1 MVHSFLQ
8 SACWTMWPGAG
19 QATVSHAL
27 PPSLAM
33 WVPIEI
39 EPWVVAVLCV
49 LLGLLAY
56 QQWRLHKI
64 QKLSEKREE
73 LFRIVALNAADM
85 IAVVDAK
92 GRRLYNSPAYHKV
105 LGYSSEELEGTS
117 SFEQIHPDDRYKVLE
132 AAREAR
138 DTGVGKSLQY
148 RMKHKNGQ
156 WRVLES
162 NASAIR
168 NATGA
173 VEKLVIVN
181 RDITERKL
189 AEEQLEHNSFHD
201 GLTGLPNR
209 RLFLDRLEHS
219 FARARRN
226 TDYQYAVLFVDVDGF
241 KVFNETMGA
250 SAGDRVI
257 VEIARRLAS
266 CLRHDDT
273 VARPRGKL
281 PVSDAVLSRLGGD
294 EFTILL
300 EAITDP
306 SDALRVANRI
316 VAMVAKPFSVD
327 GHAVATTTSVGISL
341 SMTLPDRAEDLL
353 RDAEMAMRRAK
364 ALGGSRCELY
374 DTGMHSRA
382 EDRLKLEKDLRTA
395 FDRNQFRVYYQ
406 PIMHLETKR
415 ITGFEALVRWHHPEQ
430 GIVSPFKFI
439 EAAEDMGLLVS
450 IGQWVIWQAC
460 KQVHAWQT
468 RYQQGG
474 TLGVTLNLSDKQFT
488 HKNLVSDVRA
498 AVQESGIIAESVQLE
513 ITESIAMADPKL
525 TANVM
530 SQLKHL
536 GVRIGIDDFGTGAL
550 SVSWLRRFPID
561 VLKIDRSLVSNITT
575 DRVDHD
581 IVQLIIT
588 VAGSLNR
595 KVIAEGIETATHLER
610 VRAMGCE
617 LGQGYY
623 FSQPVE
629 AEKAEELLR
638 QQSSRP
644 RSNAAGSKG

>member
-1 MVHSFLQ
+1 MVHSFLM
-8 SACWTMWPGAG
+8 SACRMMWPGAG
-19 QATVSHAL
+19 RIILSL
-27 PPSLAM
+27 PVHSSLAM

-39 EPWVVAVLCV
+39 EPWVLVVLCI

-56 QQWRLHKI
+56 QQWRLHKM

-138 DTGVGKSLQY
+138 DTGVGKGLQY

-173 VEKLVIVN
+173 VERLVIVN

-316 VAMVAKPFSVD
+316 VATVAKPFSVD
-327 GHAVATTTSVGISL
+327 GHAVATTTSVGVSL
-341 SMTLPDRAEDLL
+341 SMIMPDRAEDLL
-353 RDAEMAMRRAK
+353 RDAEIAMRRAK
-364 ALGGSRCELY
+364 GLGGSRCELY

-382 EDRLKLEKDLRTA
+382 EDRLKLEKELRAA

-406 PIMHLETKR
+406 PIVHLETKR

-460 KQVHAWQT
+460 KQVQAWQS
-468 RYQQGG
+468 RYQQAG

-498 AVQESGIIAESVQLE
+498 AIQETGVIADSVQLE
-513 ITESIAMADPKL
+513 ITENIAMADAKL

-550 SVSWLRRFPID
+550 SLSWLRRFPID

-575 DRVDHD
+575 DRVNHD
-581 IVQLIIT
+581 IMQLIIT

-610 VRAMGCE
+610 IRALGCE

-638 QQSSRP
+638 QQSTRP

>member
-1 MVHSFLQ
+1 V
-8 SACWTMWPGAG
+8 WI
-19 QATVSHAL
+19 
-27 PPSLAM
+27 
-33 WVPIEI
+33 PIEI
-39 EPWVVAVLCV
+39 DPWVVGLMCI

-56 QQWRLHKI
+56 QQFRIHSI
-64 QKLSEKREE
+64 QQLSQKREE

-92 GRRLYNSPAYHKV
+92 GRRLYNSPAYQKV
-105 LGYSSEELEGTS
+105 LGYSSAELEGTS

-138 DTGVGKSLQY
+138 NTGVGKSLQY

-162 NASAIR
+162 TASTIR
-168 NATGA
+168 NANGD

-226 TDYQYAVLFVDVDGF
+226 TEYHYAVLFVDVDGF
-241 KVFNETMGA
+241 KVFNDTMGA
-250 SAGDRVI
+250 AAGDRVI
-257 VEIARRLAS
+257 VELSRRLAS

-273 VARPRGKL
+273 VARPRGRL

-294 EFTILL
+294 EFTVLL
-300 EAITDP
+300 ETITDP

-316 VAMVAKPFSVD
+316 LAAVAKPFSVE
-327 GHAVATTTSVGISL
+327 GQGVAATASVGVSL

-353 RDAEMAMRRAK
+353 RDAEIAMRRAK

-382 EDRLKLEKDLRTA
+382 EDRLKLEKDLRAA
-395 FDRNQFRVYYQ
+395 FDRNEFRVYYQ
-406 PIMHLETKR
+406 PIVQLETKR
-415 ITGFEALVRWHHPEQ
+415 IIGFEALVRWHHPEQ
-430 GIVSPFKFI
+430 GVISPYKFI

-460 KQVHAWQT
+460 KQVCAWQS
-468 RYQQGG
+468 RYQQAG
-474 TLGVTLNLSDKQFT
+474 TLSLTLNLSDKQFA

-498 AVQESGIIAESVQLE
+498 AVQETGIVPDSVVLE
-513 ITESIAMADPKL
+513 ITESVAMADAKL
-525 TANVM
+525 TANLM

-536 GVRIGIDDFGTGAL
+536 GVRISIDDFGTGSL
-550 SVSWLRRFPID
+550 SLSWLRRFPID

-575 DRVDHD
+575 DRANHD

-588 VAGSLNR
+588 VAGSLSR
-595 KVIAEGIETATHLER
+595 KVVAEGIETSTHLER
-610 VRAMGCE
+610 VKALGCE
-617 LGQGYY
+617 FGQGYF

-638 QQSSRP
+638 QQTARP
-644 RSNAAGSKG
+644 RSIGAGGKA